1 MIVICEECGK
11 KYRVDPSKINGKA
24 ASFKCHVCRHVIMV
38 LKARITPPQPD
49 SKIKAKT
56 PPPIDGRLAAAGP
69 DARDAAPTVDM
80 PKPGTRHRRK
90 AGGLGLRAKMLLLF
104 LFMPLILTAGM
115 SLFYLWHFE
124 TTSRLLV
131 QENYKIVTQLAKEE
145 TADISTAT
153 AMMQSRAK
161 ALIDK
166 ARMIALMMLGA
177 TLLLIAIIV
186 FVYVL
191 RLTGKIKSLT
201 EVAERISAGDLEVQ
215 IERRSKDEIGELA
228 EAISRMQDNIRLYI
242 ERLQRRC

>member
-215 IERRSKDEIGELA
+215 IERRSRDEIGELA
-228 EAISRMQDNIRLYI
+228 EAIARMQDNIRLYI

>member
-38 LKARITPPQPD
+38 LKARIIPPQTD

-215 IERRSKDEIGELA
+215 IERRSRDEIGELA
-228 EAISRMQDNIRLYI
+228 EAIARMQDNIRLYI

>member
-80 PKPGTRHRRK
+80 PKTGTRHRRK

-215 IERRSKDEIGELA
+215 IERRSRDEIGELA
-228 EAISRMQDNIRLYI
+228 EAIARMQDNIRLYI

>member
-131 QENYKIVTQLAKEE
+131 QENSKIVAQLAKEE

-215 IERRSKDEIGELA
+215 IERRSRDEIGELA
-228 EAISRMQDNIRLYI
+228 EAIARMQDNIRLYI

>member
-215 IERRSKDEIGELA
+215 IERRSRDEIGELA
-228 EAISRMQDNIRLYI
+228 GAIARMQDNIRLYI